1 MSRWL
6 CCNGRQEDCVR
17 KWLQGA
23 LGYAHMRARKHTHL
37 QTRPCELCLLYS
49 LHAHANTKLLQGFPG
64 WIIQTIRFVILIN
77 GTIPISLY
85 ITLEMIKVLQCS
97 LMLNQDRKVRSCGQ
111 CMLVIWDER
120 KGLNGQAL
128 QCSLMLNQDRKEGV
142 IMWSVRA
149 RDLG

>member
-1 MSRWL
+1 
-6 CCNGRQEDCVR
+6 
-17 KWLQGA
+17 
-23 LGYAHMRARKHTHL
+23 MRARKHTHL

-111 CMLVIWDER
+111 CMLVTWDET